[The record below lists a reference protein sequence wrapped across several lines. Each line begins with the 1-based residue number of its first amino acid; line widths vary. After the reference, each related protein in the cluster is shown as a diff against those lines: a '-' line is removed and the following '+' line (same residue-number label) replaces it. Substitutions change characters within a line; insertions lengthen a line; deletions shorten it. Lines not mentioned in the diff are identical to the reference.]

1 MSVELAEKHDYIY
14 GAVGVH
20 PHGAAEVPPDYLDQ
34 LRQLSRHPKVKAIGE
49 IGLDYYY
56 DREWEA
62 AQKRVFEEQLELAK
76 ELELPVIIHDRD
88 AHQDTM
94 ELLRKPSPPWYR
106 PLLFRL
112 R

>member
-49 IGLDYYY
+49 IGL
-56 DREWEA
+56 
-62 AQKRVFEEQLELAK
+62 
-76 ELELPVIIHDRD
+76 VI
-88 AHQDTM
+88 TM
-94 ELLRKPSPPWYR
+94 TGSGRR
-106 PLLFRL
+106 PKSGI
-112 R
+112 